1 MTTPEGIAHCIRRLS
16 LCRDLSELKARWDCI
31 AKAYQHEAQVSAH
44 KDKMKE
50 TLKWADKRQSCT
62 PTKTVILRIV

>member
-50 TLKWADKRQSCT
+50 ALK
-62 PTKTVILRIV
+62 